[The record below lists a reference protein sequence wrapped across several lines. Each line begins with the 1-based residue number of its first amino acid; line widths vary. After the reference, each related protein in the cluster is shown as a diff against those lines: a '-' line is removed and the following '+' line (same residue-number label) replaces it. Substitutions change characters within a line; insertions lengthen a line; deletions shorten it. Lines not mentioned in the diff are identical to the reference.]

1 LPSGNKIKNVKILII
16 EDEVQFEE
24 YYKKYSEENDTY
36 QVEEAED
43 GVAGLEK

>member
-1 LPSGNKIKNVKILII
+1 MSKIPNII
-16 EDEVQFEE
+16 EDEAAIRS
-24 YYKKYSEENDTY
+24 YKNTLKKNTY